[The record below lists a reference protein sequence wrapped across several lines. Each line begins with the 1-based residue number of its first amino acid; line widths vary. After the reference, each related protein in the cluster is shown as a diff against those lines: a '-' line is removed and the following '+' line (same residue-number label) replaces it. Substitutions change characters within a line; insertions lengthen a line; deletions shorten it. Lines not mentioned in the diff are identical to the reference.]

1 MKTKI
6 VYRIFQEQKRVLTF
20 KNSPDFQIGLFF
32 MQRKISIWLMKWKN
46 TKSKQEETI
55 IPNNAQQRGKSD
67 AA

>member
-6 VYRIFQEQKRVLTF
+6 VFGIFQKQKRVLTF

-32 MQRKISIWLMKWKN
+32 MQRKISIGLMKWEK
-46 TKSKQEETI
+46 TKSEHEETI

>member
-32 MQRKISIWLMKWKN
+32 MQRKISIWLMKWKK
-46 TKSKQEETI
+46 TKSEQETI